1 MRQIIMKRDNKY
13 KAYMKIYDMD
23 NLTELI
29 LIFAF
34 TQGISRMFRMKLYR
48 VFLQSNTQRH

>member
-1 MRQIIMKRDNKY
+1 MKRDNKY

-23 NLTELI
+23 NLSELI

>member
-23 NLTELI
+23 NLSELI

-34 TQGISRMFRMKLYR
+34 AQGISRMFRMKLYR

>member
-23 NLTELI
+23 NLSELI

>member
-48 VFLQSNTQRH
+48 VFLQSNTHRH

>member
-13 KAYMKIYDMD
+13 KAHMKIYDMD
-23 NLTELI
+23 NLSELI

>member
-23 NLTELI
+23 NFSELI

>member
-23 NLTELI
+23 NLSELT